1 MLQTRPMQPAQPVRG
16 GSRAAGVVLVLAAA
30 VLWSTGGVG
39 IKSVDL
45 PPLSLAGWRGLFAL
59 PVLLGMVVARAR
71 RHAADGIAW
80 RRAASSPAT
89 WVGVASYAVM
99 VICFVVATKLTTAAD
114 AIFIQYTSPVYVAL
128 LSWPLLRERVTWRD
142 GVACAGVLA
151 GMVLFFREG
160 LSASAQVGNVVA
172 VVSSFGAAA
181 LPLALRADQRRYAL
195 AGFIR
200 DAAMSPSL
208 IIAAGDAL
216 AVAFCV
222 PAMIAAGPPSPGALG
237 MLAVLGIGQI
247 GLPYVLYGL
256 AVPHLTAM
264 EGALL
269 PTLEPIL
276 NPVWVALFTGEI
288 PGVLAILGGA
298 CVLGSVLFRAV
309 GFAPKRAAQGA

>member
-1 MLQTRPMQPAQPVRG
+1 MQPVRS
-16 GSRAAGVVLVLAAA
+16 GSRAGGVALVLTAA

-45 PPLSLAGWRGLFAL
+45 PPLALAGWRGLFAL
-59 PVLLGMVVARAR
+59 PVLLGMVVVRARA
-71 RHAADGIAW
+71 HASDGVAW
-80 RRAASSPAT
+80 RRSASSPAA
-89 WVGVASYAVM
+89 WLGVASYALM

-142 GVACAGVLA
+142 GVACAGVLV

-160 LSASAQVGNVVA
+160 LSASARMGNVVA
-172 VVSSFGAAA
+172 VVSSFGAAG
-181 LPLALRADQRRYAL
+181 LPLALRADQRRFAL
-195 AGFIR
+195 SGSPQA
-200 DAAMSPSL
+200 AAMSPAL
-208 IIAAGDAL
+208 VIAAGDVL
-216 AVAFCV
+216 GVSLCI
-222 PAMIAAGPPSPGALG
+222 PAMIAAGPPPAATLGVLALLG
-237 MLAVLGIGQI
+237 MGQI

-256 AVPHLTAM
+256 AVPRLTAM

-288 PGVLAILGGA
+288 PGLLAILGGA
-298 CVLGSVLFRAV
+298 CVLGSVLFRAA
-309 GFAPKRAAQGA
+309 GTASEGLARSA